1 MSLKNIIYI
10 LDRIS
15 VKNILSKVFI
25 LFITISFLS
34 QPFYVY
40 SEVFLY
46 APSSGKST
54 SQFLYEVKPG
64 DIIKDTV
71 EINNGGNENLNLKIS
86 AVDSYSTPE
95 GGITSLSPNVKS
107 EKVGTWIK
115 TESENLNINSK
126 GVVKLKFTASVPKDT
141 TSGEYLGVIL
151 ATPVTAKKPEHPVS
165 LDFVKSIKV
174 YFHVKG
180 EYKISTKAGG
190 LNILTPSDSDFTSE
204 KEKLPYLGK
213 TSMVIRVNLENS
225 GNVFSRVEGKY
236 KIIQNGK
243 EQKSGTST
251 FDLYPDAGSRYF
263 YIVPSIPYLVGNTKV
278 EFSYKTVPINFKSK
292 DVTITDDVG
301 ILNDSVDLSQTELN
315 QFSPE
320 KVKPFQTE
328 AQRLEI
334 LNPPKEIIKENV
346 IVKKS
351 NNLSNT
357 IVWIMGSILILI
369 SAILITAVYIK
380 SNKPELWVR
389 LVKYFFDI
397 KNTVLN
403 YFQSINS
410 KLTKKF
416 K

>member
-1 MSLKNIIYI
+1 MSLKNFKSI
-10 LDRIS
+10 LNPVS

-25 LFITISFLS
+25 LFITISFLNQS
-34 QPFYVY
+34 FYAY

-64 DIIKDTV
+64 DVIKDTV

-86 AVDSYSTPE
+86 TVDSYSTPE
-95 GGITSLSPNVKS
+95 GGITSLPSNVKS

-141 TSGEYLGVIL
+141 ASGEYLGVIL

-190 LNILTPSDSDFTSE
+190 LNILTPSDSDFMSE

-213 TSMVIRVNLENS
+213 TSMVIRVNLENN

-236 KIIQNGK
+236 KIIQNGR
-243 EQKSGTST
+243 EQKSGASK
-251 FDLYPDAGSRYF
+251 FDLYPDAGGRYF

-278 EFSYKTVPINFKSK
+278 EFSYKTLPINFKSE
-292 DVTITDDVG
+292 DITITNGTGV
-301 ILNDSVDLSQTELN
+301 LNDYVDLSQTEFN

-334 LNPPKEIIKENV
+334 LNPPKEVEENV

-351 NNLSNT
+351 DNLSN
-357 IVWIMGSILILI
+357 IIIWIMGSILILI

-380 SNKPELWVR
+380 SNKPELWIK

-397 KNTVLN
+397 KDMVLN
-403 YFQSINS
+403 YFQSIKS
-410 KLTKKF
+410 KLTKKL